1 MTEEALTDGVA
12 ELTLETRDL
21 DAMERFYAR
30 VLDCRV
36 LSREDD
42 RIWVACGP
50 RTRLGLW
57 LPGEKE
63 FDDEGGRHVHFAL
76 AASRGR
82 LDDIADRL
90 RDADA
95 KVRGPIEHDG
105 GDRSLYTEDPEGN
118 VLEIWDYFHDGN
130 GAEEGVDGLS

>member
-1 MTEEALTDGVA
+1 MQEQALTDGVA

-21 DAMERFYAR
+21 QAMERFDGE

-42 RIWVACGP
+42 RIWLACGR

-57 LPGEKE
+57 FPGDKE
-63 FDDEGGRHVHFAL
+63 FGDEGGRHVHFAL

-82 LDDIADRL
+82 IDHIVEHLHA
-90 RDADA
+90 AGA
-95 KVRGPIEHDG
+95 PCRGPVEHGG

-118 VLEIWDYFHDGN
+118 VLEIWDYFHDGD
-130 GAEEGVDGLS
+130 GAQEGVDGLS